1 VLCSGGQW
9 NSGGSCDKETEPI
22 TIKQVPLEVDV
33 GIPKLGLVA
42 NISETEDSS
51 NSSPTVSI
59 QSVTDSESQASA
71 SQVTRTCTRILAT
84 EFFTNRVARVTSDDA
99 NFKTKTCTGILAIEL
114 GRAYSQ

>member
-1 VLCSGGQW
+1 LCSGGQW

-84 EFFTNRVARVTSDDA
+84 EFFTDRVARVTSDDA